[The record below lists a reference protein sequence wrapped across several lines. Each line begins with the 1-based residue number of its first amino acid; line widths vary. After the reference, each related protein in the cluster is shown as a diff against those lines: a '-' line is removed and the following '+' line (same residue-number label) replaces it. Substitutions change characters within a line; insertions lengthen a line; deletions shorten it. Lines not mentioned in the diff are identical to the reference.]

1 MNQLSFPIIS
11 LVTFFPIF
19 GVLILLMIDKE
30 SEDVLRG
37 TALAFT
43 VIEFFISLPLIF
55 YFNDASHTMQFVEL
69 IPWVK
74 SFGINYYMGIDG
86 ISIWLVILTTFLTPI
101 CVLSSW
107 TYIQKRV
114 KEYMVCLLLLETAML
129 GALVSLDLILFYVFW
144 ELMLIPMYLLIGVW
158 GGDNRIY
165 AAVKFFLYTAAG
177 SVFML
182 LSIIFLYYYNHKV
195 TGVYTF
201 SILELYK
208 LNIPISVQFW
218 LCLAFFVSFAIKVPM
233 FPLHTWLPDAHVQA
247 PTAGSVI
254 LAGVLLKMGTY
265 GFLRFAMPL
274 FPYATHQFTPV
285 MATLAVIGIVY
296 GALVAMVQPDM
307 KKLVA
312 YSSVSHLG
320 YVMLGLFALN
330 MQGLEGGLY
339 QMLNHGIS
347 TGALFLIVGMIYERR
362 HTRLIKD
369 FGGIAKVMPV
379 FATFFMIATL
389 SSIAVPGTNGFVGE
403 IMILIGAFRSF
414 PVFAVIAASGAI
426 LGALYMLWMYQ
437 RVMFCPL
444 DKSEN
449 QELKD
454 LNVREIV
461 TLLPLAVLVF
471 VMGFFPGLFLR
482 KMDATVSH
490 FIKDYHTRYEVSARQ
505 QPQSLGDKIAAVLTT
520 KDSKD
525 ITVE

>member
-1 MNQLSFPIIS
+1 MNQLGFPIIS

-19 GVLILLMIDKE
+19 GVLILMLIDKKA
-30 SEDVLRG
+30 EDTLRG
-37 TALAFT
+37 TAMVFAL
-43 VIEFFISLPLIF
+43 IEFFISLPLLF
-55 YFNDASHTMQFVEL
+55 AFRSGVVKMQFVEHYSW
-69 IPWVK
+69 IK
-74 SFGINYYMGIDG
+74 SAGLSYFVGIDG
-86 ISIWLVILTTFLTPI
+86 ISLWIVMLTTFLTPI
-101 CVLSSW
+101 CVLCSW

-114 KEYMVCLLLLETAML
+114 KEFMVCLLLLETAML

-144 ELMLIPMYLLIGVW
+144 ELMLVPMYLLIGVW

-165 AAVKFFLYTAAG
+165 AAVKFFIYTAAG

-182 LSIIFLYYYNHKV
+182 LSIFFLYYLNYKS
-195 TGVYTF
+195 TGVLTF
-201 SILELYK
+201 DLLELYK
-208 LNIPISVQFW
+208 LNVPVSVQFW

-265 GFLRFAMPL
+265 GFLRFAIPL
-274 FPYATHQFTPV
+274 FPYATKQFTPV
-285 MATLAVIGIVY
+285 VAALAVIGIMY
-296 GALVAMVQPDM
+296 GALVAMIQPDL

-320 YVMLGLFALN
+320 YVMLGIFAFN
-330 MQGLEGGLY
+330 MQGIEGGLY

-362 HTRLIKD
+362 HTRLIRD

-379 FATFFMIATL
+379 LATFFMIATL

-403 IMILIGAFRSF
+403 FMILVGAFRTM
-414 PVFAVIAASGAI
+414 PGYAVFATTGSI

-437 RVMFCPL
+437 RVMFSPL
-444 DKSEN
+444 DKEEN
-449 QELKD
+449 KKLKD
-454 LNVREIV
+454 LNQREIV

-471 VMGFFPGLFLR
+471 VMGVFPGYFLR
-482 KMDATVSH
+482 KMDASCEHFLRLYQEKVAFYEKGIDVGAARIKTVLEERH
-490 FIKDYHTRYEVSARQ
+490 LQ
-505 QPQSLGDKIAAVLTT
+505 GWVL
-520 KDSKD
+520 D
-525 ITVE
+525 